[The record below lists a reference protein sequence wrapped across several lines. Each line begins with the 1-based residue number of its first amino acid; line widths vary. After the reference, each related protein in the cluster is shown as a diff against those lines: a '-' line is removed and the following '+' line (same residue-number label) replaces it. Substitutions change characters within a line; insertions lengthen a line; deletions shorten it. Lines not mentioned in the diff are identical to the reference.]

1 MAERRSRA
9 PAPAPG
15 EEHAMAEKPTNSEFS
30 AWLKEIQR
38 SEDNR
43 EQKARDRRHKKM
55 WEEMGS
61 ENEAFAATPKPS
73 DDDRR
78 VTG

>member
-1 MAERRSRA
+1 
-9 PAPAPG
+9 
-15 EEHAMAEKPTNSEFS
+15 MAEKPTHSEFS

-61 ENEAFAATPKPS
+61 ENEAPAATPKPS

-78 VTG
+78 ATG